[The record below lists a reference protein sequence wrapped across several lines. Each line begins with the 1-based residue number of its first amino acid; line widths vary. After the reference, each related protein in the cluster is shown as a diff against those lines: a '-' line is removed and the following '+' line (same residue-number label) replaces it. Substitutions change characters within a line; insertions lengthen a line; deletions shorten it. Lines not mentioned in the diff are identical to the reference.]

1 MNPGPSVLLLSPKFV
16 GLAELLAEVT
26 VATEELLLVLEAA
39 CSIEANFSCSNAEK
53 AFLGNVLEAADVVVG
68 VEEAMACSYSLCTRF
83 NTFMAF
89 TCLLSTYSGSEIG
102 CCCCC

>member
-16 GLAELLAEVT
+16 GLAELLEAT
-26 VATEELLLVLEAA
+26 VANEELLVVLVGAA

-53 AFLGNVLEAADVVVG
+53 AFLGNVLEAAAVV

>member
-16 GLAELLAEVT
+16 GLAELLEEEEEGGGPVVVAELVT
-26 VATEELLLVLEAA
+26 VVAA

-53 AFLGNVLEAADVVVG
+53 AFLGNVLETAVV
-68 VEEAMACSYSLCTRF
+68 VEEAMACSYSLCTLF

-89 TCLLSTYSGSEIG
+89 TCLLSTYSGSEMG
-102 CCCCC
+102 C

>member
-16 GLAELLAEVT
+16 GLAELLEEE
-26 VATEELLLVLEAA
+26 EELEGPPELALPAAVAA

-53 AFLGNVLEAADVVVG
+53 AFLGNVLETAEV
-68 VEEAMACSYSLCTRF
+68 VEEAMACSYSLCTLF

-89 TCLLSTYSGSEIG
+89 TCLLSTYSGSEMG
-102 CCCCC
+102 CCC